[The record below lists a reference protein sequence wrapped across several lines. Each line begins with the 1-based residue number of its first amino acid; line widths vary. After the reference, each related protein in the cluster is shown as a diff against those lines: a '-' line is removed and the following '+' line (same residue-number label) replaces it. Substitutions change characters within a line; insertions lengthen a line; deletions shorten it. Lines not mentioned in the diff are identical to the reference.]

1 MQTKKICEGV
11 DLRILKEDKFKTNTL
26 SIFFHIPL
34 KRETVTKAALLS
46 SVLKRG
52 CAKYPK
58 TMDIA
63 KHLTDL
69 YSSTLI
75 AGVRPK
81 GDGEVIYF
89 SMSYIA
95 DEYIGENLTDKI
107 AEFMT
112 DFVFSPLVKNGGFL
126 PEYVDSEKINLKNTI
141 QGLIN
146 DKKDYADVKCR
157 EAMFGKDGYG
167 MFEAGYVEDLE
178 CITPQNLYEF
188 YLDVVK
194 NAKAD
199 IFMGG
204 TVTEQTEAQVC
215 KIVMPKIPPRKNGYI
230 KTKTAVSTR
239 EEIQYI
245 TEEINVK
252 QSKLSMGFCCN
263 VDAASD
269 EYYALMLGNCIFGG
283 SPVSKLFLNVREK
296 LSLAYYAACRT
307 DRLKSVMIVS
317 SGIETENYQVTLNE
331 IMAQFKKMQ
340 QGNITDAELDA
351 AKKYFSSGLPA
362 LKDSLKTIEDYYLSQ
377 AILGTKQ
384 SVDELIE
391 KLMKVTIPEIQAVM
405 QKVKP
410 DTVFFLKG
418 IGAE

>member
-1 MQTKKICEGV
+1 MQTKNICGGV
-11 DLRILKEDKFKTNTL
+11 DLRILKETKFKTNTL

-52 CAKYPK
+52 CEKYPK

-69 YSSTLI
+69 YSSTLST
-75 AGVRPK
+75 GVRPK
-81 GDGEVIYF
+81 GDGEVLYF

-95 DEYIGENLTDKI
+95 DEYIGENLTGKI
-107 AEFMT
+107 AEFMAE
-112 DFVFSPLVKNGGFL
+112 FVFSPLVKDGGFL
-126 PEYVDSEKINLKNTI
+126 PEYVDGEKVNLKNTI

-167 MFEAGYVEDLE
+167 MFEAGYVEDLDD
-178 CITPQNLYEF
+178 ITPQNLYEF
-188 YLDVVK
+188 YLDVIT
-194 NAKAD
+194 NAKVD
-199 IFMGG
+199 IFAGG
-204 TVTEQTEAQVC
+204 TVTDDAQKQIC
-215 KIVMPKIPPRKNGYI
+215 DIIVPKLPARAGGYI
-230 KTKTAVSTR
+230 KTETAVSNR
-239 EEIQYI
+239 AEIQYI
-245 TEEINVK
+245 TEEIDVK
-252 QSKLSMGFCCN
+252 QSKLSMGFCCD

-269 EYYALMLGNCIFGG
+269 DYYALMLGNCIFGG

-307 DRLKSVMIVS
+307 DRLKSVMLVS
-317 SGIETENYQVTLNE
+317 SGIETENYQVALNE

-340 QGNITDAELDA
+340 QGDITEAELDA
-351 AKKYFSSGLPA
+351 AKKYFSNGLPA

-377 AILGTKQ
+377 AILGKEQ
-384 SVDELIE
+384 SIDELIE
-391 KLMKVTIPEIQAVM
+391 KLMDVTIPEIQAVM